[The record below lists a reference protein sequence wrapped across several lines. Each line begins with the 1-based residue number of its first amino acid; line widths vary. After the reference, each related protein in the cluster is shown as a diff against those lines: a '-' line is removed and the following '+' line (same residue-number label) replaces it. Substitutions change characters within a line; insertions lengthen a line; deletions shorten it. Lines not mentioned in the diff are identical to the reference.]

1 MFKNLPVAL
10 KIVLLLMLYTIVFII
25 EYWFFT
31 YTMQQTDPSVVST
44 AAMTFLQCWNLM
56 LVGFLFF
63 QTFKYVRLPKM
74 FYKNLPFET
83 PAYFKWMGVDLFREA
98 LVNSFFRRLNNR
110 VYLKNRGEEYYK
122 IFHEETKQSETSHWF
137 SLIAT
142 LIPQIL
148 YLEQGMVAHFVW
160 LSVWSVIFNM
170 YPMLLQRKNRFKM
183 EWKYPHLFGKDNTK
197 SSS

>member
-1 MFKNLPVAL
+1 
-10 KIVLLLMLYTIVFII
+10 
-25 EYWFFT
+25 
-31 YTMQQTDPSVVST
+31 
-44 AAMTFLQCWNLM
+44 M

-63 QTFKYVRLPKM
+63 QTFKYVRLPAI
-74 FYKNLPFET
+74 FYKSLPFET

-110 VYLKNRGEEYYK
+110 VYLKDRGDEYFR

-142 LIPQIL
+142 FIPQIL
-148 YLEQGMVAHFVW
+148 YLEQGMISHCIW

-183 EWKYPHLFGKDNTK
+183 EWKYQNLSGKDN
-197 SSS
+197 SESGS

>member
-1 MFKNLPVAL
+1 MFKNLPFFL
-10 KIVLLLMLYTIVFII
+10 KIVLLFCLYTIVLIV
-25 EYWFFT
+25 EYWIFSFT
-31 YTMQQTDPSVVST
+31 LEQIKPSVVST
-44 AAMTFLQCWNLM
+44 AIMTFLQCWNLM

-63 QTFKYVRLPKM
+63 QTFKYVRLPST
-74 FYKNLPFET
+74 FYKSLPFET
-83 PAYFKWMGVDLFREA
+83 QTYFKWIGVDLFREV

-110 VYLKNRGEEYYK
+110 VYLKDRGEEYYR

-142 LIPQIL
+142 LIPQLL
-148 YLEQGMVAHFVW
+148 YLEKGMIAHFAWLTVW
-160 LSVWSVIFNM
+160 TVIFNI

-183 EWKYPHLFGKDNTK
+183 EWKYPHLFGKDNAE